1 MPEIPKI
8 PQVPGIPIEPPI
20 DVCRLLTSEEV
31 TAVIGAN
38 NGGRLDPGIG
48 AGSCS
53 WRNDETYSSI
63 TVRIGRAGTAPSDR
77 LPEPSDYGPTEPGPV
92 GIRFAPGNVA
102 EFAVDGRACDL
113 QVVTDV
119 TTDAD
124 RPTAV
129 QMIGSGTGCR
139 HHVTSPAI
147 PPGPSR
153 RRSSIS
159 SADEP
164 TGPPAFTLQWTARR
178 ADHAAG
184 AQPLS
189 VARRRVTAGP
199 APQERGPLVDTIDP
213 GGYTARRVRGRIR

>member
-1 MPEIPKI
+1 
-8 PQVPGIPIEPPI
+8 
-20 DVCRLLTSEEV
+20 VCRLLTSEEV

-48 AGSCS
+48 TGSCS

-63 TVRIGRAGTAPSDR
+63 TVRIGRAGTAPGDR

-129 QMIGSGTGCR
+129 EMIG
-139 HHVTSPAI
+139 
-147 PPGPSR
+147 
-153 RRSSIS
+153 
-159 SADEP
+159 
-164 TGPPAFTLQWTARR
+164 
-178 ADHAAG
+178 
-184 AQPLS
+184 
-189 VARRRVTAGP
+189 
-199 APQERGPLVDTIDP
+199 LVRD
-213 GGYTARRVRGRIR
+213 RL